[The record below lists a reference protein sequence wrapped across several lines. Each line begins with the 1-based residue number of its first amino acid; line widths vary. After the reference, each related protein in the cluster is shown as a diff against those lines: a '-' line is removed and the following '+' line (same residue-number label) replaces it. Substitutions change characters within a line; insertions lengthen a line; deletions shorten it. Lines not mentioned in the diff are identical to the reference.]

1 MENLRSLEPQAKISN
16 SYNKKRVYF
25 FFFFWNLH
33 LAGKI
38 SWNYGAPCV
47 CLKKHDTQDYDSL
60 CTFFK
65 THKKVASECLESQ
78 CENSKASIN
87 IIRDA
92 EVRSTTTS
100 LRQNE

>member
-1 MENLRSLEPQAKISN
+1 MLIGYSVQNKPTFLLTSGFPGRNSANLL
-16 SYNKKRVYF
+16 YF
-25 FFFFWNLH
+25 I
-33 LAGKI
+33 APC
-38 SWNYGAPCV
+38 YGAPCV
-47 CLKKHDTQDYDSL
+47 CFKKHDTQDYDSL